1 MQLAAVVGREF
12 PVRVL
17 EWVSEGANVGE
28 DLGVLLQAD
37 LVRELRRFPELV
49 CAFRHG
55 LIQEAALETLTA
67 DHLRHLNGRVAA
79 AYEALFAGSLDD
91 HLDVLAYHYYRSDD
105 QSKAVDYLERAADR
119 ALAREDRLEA
129 AELIRRATKVA
140 GRLGDLGQ
148 ERRLSERLA
157 ALT

>member
-17 EWVSEGANVGE
+17 EWISENE
-28 DLGVLLQAD
+28 DIDEELGILLHAY
-37 LVRELRRFPELV
+37 LVREVRRFPELV

-79 AYEALFAGSLDD
+79 AYEATLQSTGRTSL
-91 HLDVLAYHYYRSDD
+91 
-105 QSKAVDYLERAADR
+105 
-119 ALAREDRLEA
+119 
-129 AELIRRATKVA
+129 
-140 GRLGDLGQ
+140 RLG
-148 ERRLSERLA
+148 SS
-157 ALT
+157 